1 LKDRSQQKFKE
12 TFTSRSPSFVFLF
25 GREKEEIKL
34 GKQHVAYKKWW
45 RLSAFS
51 LPLVNKEV
59 RKQLTILATIDL
71 WSQPFTIPVT
81 SKCPPLTNR
90 FFL

>member
-34 GKQHVAYKKWW
+34 GKQHVAYKNGGGCL
-45 RLSAFS
+45 LS
-51 LPLVNKEV
+51 LCH
-59 RKQLTILATIDL
+59 
-71 WSQPFTIPVT
+71 W
-81 SKCPPLTNR
+81 
-90 FFL
+90 